1 MRYIELG
8 DIFNGESLPRL
19 AWVCCTK
26 PEQLHAMAL
35 AMAVEF
41 KDPRTKDYTHISFTS
56 LEYTDHLLEREFKPK
71 YVYVVLCK
79 NGVVTYEMA
88 KELREKLVYTDSML
102 IMITPYLSRWGV
114 ERPDLL
120 PDESLRSHYRE
131 PRVSEQIDYVAYAK
145 MTSTAVE
152 LYIDKYRGTPAD
164 HPKQLSVPLLT

>member
-131 PRVSEQIDYVAYAK
+131 PRVSERIDYVAYAK

-152 LYIDKYRGTPAD
+152 LYIDKYRGTSAD
-164 HPKQLSVPLLT
+164 RPKRLSVTLLT